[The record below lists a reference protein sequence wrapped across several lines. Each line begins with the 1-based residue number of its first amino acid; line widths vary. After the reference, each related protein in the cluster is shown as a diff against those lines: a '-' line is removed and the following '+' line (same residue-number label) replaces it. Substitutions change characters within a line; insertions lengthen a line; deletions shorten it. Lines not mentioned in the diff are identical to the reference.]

1 MTKVLG
7 ITGGIATG
15 KSTVVALFKKAGY
28 PIVDGDIIAREIVAK
43 GQPALAAIVET
54 FGPEIVLT
62 TGELDRKKLGQ
73 LIFANPQ
80 KRELLNETLK
90 PFLEKKFY
98 VKLKK
103 LKRKPPLLLLIF
115 LCFMKLIMRRS
126 WIKLLWYMYQKRFK
140 KSV

>member
-73 LIFANPQ
+73 LIFASPQ
-80 KRELLNETLK
+80 KRELLNETLN
-90 PFLEKKFY
+90 PFLRKEILRQIEEAKKKAAL
-98 VKLKK
+98 VIVDI
-103 LKRKPPLLLLIF
+103 PLL
-115 LCFMKLIMRRS
+115 
-126 WIKLLWYMYQKRFK
+126 Y
-140 KSV
+140 

>member
-15 KSTVVALFKKAGY
+15 KSTVVALLKSRLS
-28 PIVDGDIIAREIVAK
+28 IVDGDIIAREIVAK

-73 LIFANPQ
+73 LIFASPQ
-80 KRELLNETLK
+80 KES
-90 PFLEKKFY
+90 
-98 VKLKK
+98 
-103 LKRKPPLLLLIF
+103 
-115 LCFMKLIMRRS
+115 C
-126 WIKLLWYMYQKRFK
+126 
-140 KSV
+140 

>member
-80 KRELLNETLK
+80 KRELLNVIKKNLNMYYSDILK
-90 PFLEKKFY
+90 NKIITIKY
-98 VKLKK
+98 K
-103 LKRKPPLLLLIF
+103 LLISM
-115 LCFMKLIMRRS
+115 LNYNPGIVIRINSLRGR
-126 WIKLLWYMYQKRFK
+126 
-140 KSV
+140 